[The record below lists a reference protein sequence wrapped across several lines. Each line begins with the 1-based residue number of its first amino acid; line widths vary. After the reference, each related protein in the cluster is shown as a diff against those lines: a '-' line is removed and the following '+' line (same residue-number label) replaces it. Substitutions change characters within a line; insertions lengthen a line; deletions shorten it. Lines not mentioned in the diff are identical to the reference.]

1 MLADLVA
8 AHLDTAALHRLIED
22 GPVPGLPALV
32 TSLATRLRSAP
43 WISPPWPSNLNITPH
58 EEWWRQCVKPL
69 LQSLS
74 IREPLPMLKSGD
86 YSAFRRNFPS
96 LPVPDYLREHV
107 PSNLVSVGDLSGILR
122 EIEFDD
128 SRQQVGL
135 QIADALTNCVRR
147 ALIGNVQADGW
158 RHVRKLMIRRRGGAV
173 KFISMGSGGPIR
185 ERPYGLVAKMLAE
198 GHRSMLTER
207 RRRSSGAPWSRGAGR
222 A

>member
-1 MLADLVA
+1 MPLQLYC
-8 AHLDTAALHRLIED
+8 E
-22 GPVPGLPALV
+22 LV
-32 TSLATRLRSAP
+32 TLTDVVWRALGHGMSYYCQRLAGELARFRLVIDAK
-43 WISPPWPSNLNITPH
+43 SNLNITPH

-96 LPVPDYLREHV
+96 LAVPDYLREHV

-173 KFISMGSGGPIR
+173 KFISMGSGGPIPRTTLRLGR
-185 ERPYGLVAKMLAE
+185 EDAGRRPPEHAHGKTAKVLGRPVVA
-198 GHRSMLTER
+198 R
-207 RRRSSGAPWSRGAGR
+207 RR
-222 A
+222 